1 MPLFRFEEF
10 ELDLGRM
17 ELRRNGI
24 VLGLPRVPM
33 DLLLLLLER
42 NGDLLTRQEIA
53 QAMWPGSDPAD
64 VFQSINNA
72 ITRIRYTLRDN
83 DPENRIVQTVIGRG
97 YRFAAQ
103 VERIETTF
111 TQQEDSVRPV
121 EHFEALPA
129 TEPSVA
135 TFAERPAAPA
145 PTLKFGSWT
154 WRIATGFCIVAIVI
168 LTFRS
173 ISARRLPEPSTEFS
187 LVRLT
192 AKSAGNPITAQ
203 ALSPDGHLVAFSD
216 AGGLK
221 LQSLVDASM
230 HTLRAPVNVITSRLA
245 WSPDGIHLV
254 QSGVD
259 SITNKAELWLLS
271 STGDPPVL
279 LRDMAVFGIPSPD
292 GTRIA
297 FLSTDRNEVWVMSSS
312 GEGARRLLAGN
323 PGDVFPVLLWS
334 ANSRTLLLEKNAR
347 FGSQAHPTPYSV
359 LMRLPF
365 NSGYVAVNAT
375 SGSVTASQP
384 DIWFDDACLDA
395 RGDLI
400 FVWPPK
406 NSDGGGAVLTR
417 VSLDQ
422 GTGNFTSRP
431 SQVGK
436 FPRHISMI
444 SSAPRS
450 DSIAALVQQSSPH
463 VFVGELHWPGP
474 TMDTVQRLTSDDA
487 NAYPHSWTHDGRTV
501 LYETDLVGHYQIYR
515 QQLDHLDS
523 AAILPSSS
531 GQVAP
536 RITYDNQWVLYL
548 ADGRHL
554 LRTHPANGTP
564 EQIPLTHSST
574 DLRCASSA
582 KTCLLK
588 FQTAN
593 NESVFSLLDPV
604 KGEGAVVFHVPAGW
618 GVIRDWDISPDG
630 RKLVCL
636 SFLADSAAQLHTV
649 VLESGSVAEVPAP
662 KELALRS
669 VSWVPIHD
677 GWIMGASVARSG
689 SLVYLDEKGR
699 AVPLHQTWAPSYGV
713 PSPDGKRVAFTDLD
727 VQGNIWMLK
736 RSE

>member
-1 MPLFRFEEF
+1 MPLFRFDEF

-17 ELRRNGI
+17 ELRRNGM

-83 DPENRIVQTVIGRG
+83 DPENRIVQTIIGRG

-103 VERIETTF
+103 VERIETTL

-121 EHFEALPA
+121 EDFEALPA
-129 TEPSVA
+129 FEPSVA
-135 TFAERPAAPA
+135 TSAERPVVPA
-145 PTLKFGSWT
+145 PTLKFVSWT
-154 WRIATGFCIVAIVI
+154 WRIATGFCVVAIGI
-168 LTFRS
+168 FTFLS
-173 ISARRLPEPSTEFS
+173 FSAKHLPERSTEFS
-187 LVRLT
+187 LIRLT

-203 ALSPDGHLVAFSD
+203 ALSPDGRLVAFSD
-216 AGGLK
+216 ADGLK
-221 LQSLVDASM
+221 LQSLVDASI

-297 FLSTDRNEVWVMSSS
+297 FLSPDRNEVWVMSSS

-334 ANSRTLLLEKNAR
+334 ADSRTVLLEKNAR
-347 FGSQAHPTPYSV
+347 LGGQVHPTPYSA
-359 LMRLPF
+359 LMTLLF
-365 NSGYVAVNAT
+365 NSSYVAVNAT

-400 FVWPPK
+400 FVWPRK
-406 NSDGGGAVLTR
+406 NSDGDGAVLNK
-417 VSLDQ
+417 VSLDP

-431 SQVGK
+431 SQIGK
-436 FPRHISMI
+436 FPWHIAMI
-444 SSAPRS
+444 TSAPRS
-450 DSIAALVQQSSPH
+450 NSMAALVQQSSPH

-474 TMDTVQRLTSDDA
+474 TMDTIERLTSDDA

-515 QQLDHLDS
+515 QQLNHRDS
-523 AAILPSSS
+523 EAITPSSS
-531 GQVAP
+531 RQTGP
-536 RITYDNQWVLYL
+536 RMTYNNQWVLYL
-548 ADGRHL
+548 ADGRL
-554 LRTHPANGTP
+554 LRTHPENGTP
-564 EQIPLTHSST
+564 EQVPLTHSST
-574 DLRCASSA
+574 DFRCAAAA
-582 KTCLLK
+582 KMCLLK

-593 NESVFSLLDPV
+593 NESVFSLLDPI

-618 GVIRDWDISPDG
+618 GALRDWDVSPDG
-630 RKLVCL
+630 RKLVYL
-636 SFLADSAAQLHTV
+636 SALAESAGQLHTV

-662 KELALRS
+662 KQLSLRS
-669 VSWVPIHD
+669 VSWVPLHD

-699 AVPLHQTWAPSYGV
+699 AVPLHQTWAPSYGI
-713 PSPDGKRVAFTDLD
+713 PSPDGKRVAFIDLD